1 MGLSDDQQAAINS
14 AFSRFSKGGSVELK
28 QMGNMV
34 RASGLNPTEAQLAEW
49 KKEMGGDF
57 DQAKFTDFVDK
68 KFAKTNDSLDE
79 VLDAFR
85 SFDADGSGRLA
96 VTEFRHILCNM
107 GEALSEDEI
116 NEVMKDVDMDGGE
129 VDYEAFARMLHPES

>member
-1 MGLSDDQQAAINS
+1 MTLSEDQQAAVSS
-14 AFSRFSKGGSVELK
+14 AFNRFSKGGSVELK
-28 QMGNMV
+28 KLGHCV

-57 DQAKFTDFVDK
+57 DQDKLESFVDT

-85 SFDADGSGRLA
+85 VFDATGSGKLS
-96 VTEFRHILCNM
+96 VSEFRHILCNM
-107 GEALSEDEI
+107 GESLSEDEI
-116 NEVMKDVDMDGGE
+116 AEVMKDVDMDGGE